1 MLRVANSIYSPHFEF
16 GSSKR
21 SLLERATCHLAAC
34 SDNNANLLAFESTFL
49 VGRPFDD
56 RHFNFSCLE
65 AWYVYSPELY

>member
-1 MLRVANSIYSPHFEF
+1 MAI
-16 GSSKR
+16 
-21 SLLERATCHLAAC
+21 CHLAAC

-49 VGRPFDD
+49 VGRPLDD